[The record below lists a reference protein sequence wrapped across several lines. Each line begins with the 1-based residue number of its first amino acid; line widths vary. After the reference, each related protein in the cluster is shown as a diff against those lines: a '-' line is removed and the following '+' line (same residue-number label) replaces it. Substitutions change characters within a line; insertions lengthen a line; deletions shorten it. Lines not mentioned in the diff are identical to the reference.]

1 MGHCF
6 MQKILLLGFIILCVV
21 FLGSFSMAFGEMM
34 FTVGVASGDVFR
46 YGYTCY
52 FNSND
57 PYAVLPASFSWINQT
72 DYFMINVTGVS
83 GASVNFGT
91 MLRGL
96 NGSSSLGVCSMNVG
110 TGMAS
115 ISGYGGPNDASSFYF
130 MARNVGMMGRMFPS
144 AVVSPTINDTLM
156 MPYAGGSRLTN
167 HFVTN
172 TTQNGMTVNS
182 DFYFDQATG
191 MMVQWREE
199 TVQTSGTLQTNSI
212 QMMKITSSSVWAI
225 PEFPTSSIV
234 PVFIVVGSVS
244 VLVVLGTAKFK
255 RTHAQQIKPMI
266 FSS

>member
-1 MGHCF
+1 MSILYSS
-6 MQKILLLGFIILCVV
+6 MQKILFFGVIILCSLL
-21 FLGSFSMAFGEMM
+21 LGSFSVAFGEMM
-34 FTVGVASGDVFR
+34 STVGVASGDVFR

-57 PYAVLPASFSWINQT
+57 PHAVLPVSFSSINQT

-83 GASVNFGT
+83 GASVNFET

-115 ISGYGGPNDASSFYF
+115 ISGYGGPTDVSTFYF

-144 AVVSPTINDTLM
+144 SALSPIINDTFS
-156 MPYAGGSRLTN
+156 MPYVGGSRLTN

-172 TTQNGMTVNS
+172 TTVNGLMMNS

-191 MMVQWREE
+191 MMVQWRQE
-199 TVQTSGTLQTNSI
+199 TVQTGGTFQTNSTQI
-212 QMMKITSSSVWAI
+212 MKITSSTVWVI
-225 PEFPTSSIV
+225 PEFPTSTIASA
-234 PVFIVVGSVS
+234 FIVGIS
-244 VLVVLGTAKFK
+244 VLALVTLGIVKFK
-255 RTHAQQIKPMI
+255 RTRAKLKSKSQI
-266 FSS
+266 